1 VINTH
6 ANGLGTLENGTLVH
20 EQAYSKFKWME
31 KFGFYCLCGDL
42 AWLTSMPK

>member
-6 ANGLGTLENGTLVH
+6 ADGLGTLENGTLVH
-20 EQAYSKFKWME
+20 EQAYSKWME
-31 KFGFYCLCGDL
+31 KIGFYCLCGDL